1 MGPRPWQSGLALDW
15 MTWRPMD
22 AVAPGT
28 QPTDE
33 VPVPISL
40 VKSAPTAAVSA
51 RTAPVAPIFGAAH
64 VRAPDAGEWPV
75 IVRDNAMRRHLMVA
89 ASLMVVAVAVAAGG
103 WWLVAAAP
111 WRSDAVA
118 PAPENNSVE
127 RDGQSAPAS
136 TVGTCSAEP
145 VVTPMTITPGEDGL
159 VLRATMSTPC
169 SGGDILSSNQTGVVV
184 TMGSRLVAAAS
195 FDLSTDPVALS
206 ADSRRTDLV
215 FPPGAYFDV
224 PSTAVT
230 AQSFDVT
237 VTQSGPRTTTQ
248 MNADTGDIRLTAA
261 GLLEPSG
268 VDIESTASAA
278 LVDRVT
284 ADRDVVAS
292 QDEGRW
298 VAQLSSKRIGLVAD
312 GRTWDSRSILEE
324 FASLAARFGGTRLL
338 QSDDWS
344 VFTSPGFLVSITD
357 QSFIDAPTAVGW
369 CRSHGF
375 DRDHCLA
382 KRISRTGSPEGTT
395 VYID

>member
-1 MGPRPWQSGLALDW
+1 MSPGPGRGGLVLDW

-22 AVAPGT
+22 TAAPQT
-28 QPTDE
+28 QSTDE

-40 VKSAPTAAVSA
+40 AKSAPTAEIPAPA
-51 RTAPVAPIFGAAH
+51 APVASVSGAAH
-64 VRAPDAGEWPV
+64 LNGPASGQWPV
-75 IVRDNAMRRHLMVA
+75 IVRDDATPRRLVVV

-103 WWLVAAAP
+103 WWLVATAP

-118 PAPENNSVE
+118 SAPKDYSVE
-127 RDGQSAPAS
+127 GDGQAAPAS

-145 VVTPMTITPGEDGL
+145 VITPMTITPGEGGL
-159 VLRATMSTPC
+159 VLGATMSTPC

-195 FDLSTDPVALS
+195 FDLSTNPVALS

-230 AQSFDVT
+230 AQLFDVT
-237 VTQSGPRTTTQ
+237 VTQSSPRTTTQ

-268 VDIESTASAA
+268 VDTESSASAG

-284 ADRDVVAS
+284 ADRVVVAS

-298 VAQLSSKRIGLVAD
+298 VAQLSSKRVGLVAD

-324 FASLAARFGGTRLL
+324 FSSLAARFGGARLL

-344 VFTSPGFLVSITD
+344 VFTSPGFLVTITD
-357 QSFIDAPTAVGW
+357 QSFSDAPTAVGW

-382 KRISRTGSPEGTT
+382 KRISRTASPEGTT